1 MTTIEIYRNKKRE
14 WCWRAK
20 RKGRI
25 VADGGESYKRRASM
39 LKSLDALL
47 CSIQCGEARIV
58 EDGKEIKIEI

>member
-25 VADGGESYKRRASM
+25 VADGGESYKRVASVY
-39 LKSLDALL
+39 KALAGL
-47 CSIQCGEARIV
+47 FTSIQDNKVRMLQE
-58 EDGKEIKIEI
+58 GKEMDQL

>member
-39 LKSLDALL
+39 LKSLHALL
-47 CSIQCGEARIV
+47 CSIQNGACQILEN
-58 EDGKEIKIEI
+58 GKEIQIDL

>member
-25 VADGGESYKRRASM
+25 VADSGESYKRIAS
-39 LKSLDALL
+39 ALSAL
-47 CSIQCGEARIV
+47 YGLFASIQANKVIV
-58 EDGKEIKIEI
+58 KQEGKVIEF